1 MAPQVSNPDR
11 PVKRRRGGNL
21 SFIRGAH
28 RYRRGTLHEGAAMA
42 ITILQIL
49 QLLLDV
55 AFFIMI
61 VHIILSWLIQ
71 FQVLNLRQP
80 LVAGIWDGLNRLLE
94 PVYGPIRRMLP
105 NTGMLDL
112 APLVVFI
119 GIIIARDILIPNIA
133 RSLVY

>member
-1 MAPQVSNPDR
+1 M
-11 PVKRRRGGNL
+11 L
-21 SFIRGAH
+21 
-28 RYRRGTLHEGAAMA
+28 

-49 QLLLDV
+49 QLLLDI

-61 VHIILSWLIQ
+61 VHIILSWLIN

-94 PVYGPIRRMLP
+94 PIYGPVRRMLP

-133 RSLVY
+133 RGVLL